1 MICCMHIHKPELQFT
16 VSFEVFL
23 QFIFTAFFFRKNR
36 RHTFGSI
43 LLPKQGVFSIFFHIP
58 ILQSIF
64 TVFLSTFFIEIVL
77 CNIILFCILFFYFL
91 VPHRKLIS
99 EVQWGG
105 KYF

>member
-43 LLPKQGVFSIFFHIP
+43 LPPKQGVFSNFFSYPH
-58 ILQSIF
+58 F
-64 TVFLSTFFIEIVL
+64 TVYFYSFFVYI
-77 CNIILFCILFFYFL
+77 FYRNQ
-91 VPHRKLIS
+91 PM
-99 EVQWGG
+99 
-105 KYF
+105 